1 MFGLARRLS
10 LALLVLLP
18 GRVALAEGFQV
29 PPMQVA
35 PGFEV
40 TVAAAPPLVRYPMMA
55 CFDPEGRLYIAE
67 SDGRNLTTKGEIEK
81 ALPRFVRRLVDTDGD
96 GVFDQSS
103 IFADKMTM
111 PEGGLWHD
119 GALYIISAPY
129 LWRLEDADDDG
140 VAEKR
145 EKILG
150 YMEFDGRANQH
161 GPYLGPDG
169 RLYFTGGHFGYD
181 LVGSDGSRTGSS
193 RAAGV
198 FSCWADGSDVR
209 IEGQG
214 GVNPVDVVFTENGDL
229 LTTCPIFDS
238 HGGRH
243 DALIHWIPGG
253 LTQRVY
259 GEALLPETGFRLPA
273 TTRWGQVAPAG
284 LLRYRG
290 AHLGAAFRDNL
301 FACHFNTQTLVRIQ
315 LQKEGATFVT
325 KEEDFLTSTSQDF
338 HPTDVLEDADGSLL
352 LLDTGG
358 WLSWGCPHSQMA
370 KPQIEG
376 AIYRIRRKDTKPFV
390 NPRGLE
396 LNWDR
401 VSVEDLTERLNDR
414 RPAVTDRAGAALVTM
429 GAEAVPTLRALWKN
443 TREVA
448 LQKRCLWILSRLPF
462 SETLRTLRESLVHAD
477 PGIRQVGATALGNLG
492 DKPSIERLIELL
504 KDDTASVR
512 RAAATALGQI
522 KAASAVSAL
531 FDLLQPDAELF
542 VQHAGTRALIEI
554 GEIALT
560 KTYLA
565 DAGRPHYQVIALR
578 VLDQAKA
585 EALQA
590 LEVMPLLKSPHG
602 DVRSEAQRVIASRH
616 DWQESVLHVFK
627 GLLHAAPITTDLA
640 QQIDGIT
647 TAFGTE
653 NDFLNLVREAL
664 ESPSAPLGGKR
675 ALLASLRY
683 LETFPETLWSTLA
696 QLLRSQNAEL
706 QSDALA
712 LIQRFGADHFA
723 SAHAVAHLAADPETP
738 LSLRVQALEAIT
750 THLHVLSLEERR
762 FLYQLVSDPN
772 TTALVGRRAAQALSH
787 LDVARIPAQE
797 AQEFAERLAKA
808 SPLQSGALLQPFL
821 NLSLSTTSWTRAEQ
835 ERVGMAL
842 VESIKNLGL
851 EEGQLDLLRNAFP
864 QSVHANFDDL
874 EGSRA
879 QAAAARE
886 AKVSGLLQAL
896 PAGNASRGRV
906 LFTEA
911 RTTCA
916 LCHRIDGVGGLLG
929 PDLSVIGKIR
939 NRRDLLEAIAFP
951 NAAVVNGYENYLVET
966 EDGMTHAGLIQR
978 ETTDAI
984 YLRGADHRDQRVRR
998 STIRSMQRSPV
1009 SVMPQGFDQA
1019 LSPQE
1024 LADLIAYLQGCQ

>member
-1 MFGLARRLS
+1 MVCNLYARPMFGSARRLS
-10 LALLVLLP
+10 LALFVLLP
-18 GRVALAEGFQV
+18 GRVALPEEFQV

-40 TVAAAPPLVRYPMMA
+40 TLAAGPPLVRYPMMA
-55 CFDPEGRLYIAE
+55 CFDPKGRLYIAE
-67 SDGRNLTTKGEIEK
+67 SDGRNLTTKEEIES

-96 GVFDQSS
+96 GVFDQST

-140 VAEKR
+140 VAERR

-169 RLYFTGGHFGYD
+169 RLYITGGHFGYD
-181 LVGSDGSRTGSS
+181 FVGTDGSRTGSS

-198 FSCWADGSDVR
+198 FSCRADGSDVR

-243 DALIHWIPGG
+243 DALIHWIPGS

-273 TTRWGQVAPAG
+273 TSRWGQVAPAG

-315 LQKEGATFVT
+315 LQKAGATFVT
-325 KEEDFLTSTSQDF
+325 AEEDFLTSTSQDF

-358 WLSWGCPHSQMA
+358 WLSWGCPHSQIA
-370 KPQIEG
+370 KPQVEG
-376 AIYRIRRKDTKPFV
+376 AIYRIRRKDAKAV
-390 NPRGLE
+390 AHPRGLN

-401 VSVEDLTERLNDR
+401 VSAGDLTGRLKDGR
-414 RPAVTDRAGAALVTM
+414 SAVRDRAGEALVNM
-429 GAEAVPTLRALWKN
+429 GAEAVPDLQALWTN
-443 TREVA
+443 TSEMA
-448 LQKRCLWILSRLPF
+448 LKKRCLWILSRLQSP
-462 SETLRTLRESLVHAD
+462 EAMRTLRESLVHAD
-477 PGIRQVGATALGNLG
+477 PGIRQVGATALGNLR
-492 DKPSIERLIELL
+492 DKHSSERLIELL

-512 RAAATALGQI
+512 RAAATALGQM
-522 KAASAVSAL
+522 KATSAVSAL
-531 FDLLQPDAELF
+531 FELLQPDAELF
-542 VQHAGTRALIEI
+542 VQHAGTRALMEI
-554 GEIALT
+554 GEIVST

-565 DAGRPHYQVIALR
+565 EAESPHHQIIALR

-590 LEVMPLLKSPHG
+590 SEVMPLLKSPHG

-616 DWQESVLHVFK
+616 DWQESVLHVFRS
-627 GLLHAAPITTDLA
+627 LLNTAPINTDIA

-647 TAFGTE
+647 TAFGNE
-653 NDFLNLVREAL
+653 NDFLDILREAL
-664 ESPSAPLGGKR
+664 ESPSTPLTGKR
-675 ALLASLRY
+675 ALLASLCY
-683 LETFPETLWSTLA
+683 LETFPDPLWDTLA

-723 SAHAVAHLAADPETP
+723 SG
-738 LSLRVQALEAIT
+738 I
-750 THLHVLSLEERR
+750 
-762 FLYQLVSDPN
+762 N
-772 TTALVGRRAAQALSH
+772 
-787 LDVARIPAQE
+787 
-797 AQEFAERLAKA
+797 
-808 SPLQSGALLQPFL
+808 
-821 NLSLSTTSWTRAEQ
+821 
-835 ERVGMAL
+835 
-842 VESIKNLGL
+842 
-851 EEGQLDLLRNAFP
+851 
-864 QSVHANFDDL
+864 
-874 EGSRA
+874 
-879 QAAAARE
+879 
-886 AKVSGLLQAL
+886 
-896 PAGNASRGRV
+896 
-906 LFTEA
+906 
-911 RTTCA
+911 
-916 LCHRIDGVGGLLG
+916 
-929 PDLSVIGKIR
+929 
-939 NRRDLLEAIAFP
+939 
-951 NAAVVNGYENYLVET
+951 
-966 EDGMTHAGLIQR
+966 
-978 ETTDAI
+978 
-984 YLRGADHRDQRVRR
+984 
-998 STIRSMQRSPV
+998 
-1009 SVMPQGFDQA
+1009 
-1019 LSPQE
+1019 
-1024 LADLIAYLQGCQ
+1024 